1 VNMDGINT
9 LWSVI
14 AVKGIGVAACAFV
27 LGNLFVWYRT
37 GSAHLLLR
45 SLWGR
50 LISGKSEKPK
60 ELHAFL
66 EEYTGLLEFRFT
78 TGLKKIRT
86 KAHANVMLAWLIKHD
101 EDIGKVAACREYFDF
116 EEMGLRA
123 PFPKAWALPLQAAIT
138 MLLALVVVALVTL
151 SLQSAAIIRLDG
163 GDDWIL
169 LSQKGA
175 KRFSNPGFLYA
186 ECRGDH
192 RQLAL
197 KTEMTQKDIKEICEV
212 ADVMGDKL
220 GLELGRIVSSQRLL
234 LGYFSAVFIILTVIM
249 YRTCSALRVAT
260 EMKKRLEKRKA
271 LAIEACTVRH

>member
-1 VNMDGINT
+1 MDGINT

-14 AVKGIGVAACAFV
+14 AVKGIGVAACGYV
-27 LGNLFVWYRT
+27 LVHFLVWYRT
-37 GSAHLLLR
+37 GSVHLLLR

-50 LISGKSEKPK
+50 LIAGKSEKPK
-60 ELHAFL
+60 QLHAFL

-123 PFPKAWALPLQAAIT
+123 PFPKAWTLPFQAAFT
-138 MLLALVVVALVTL
+138 VLLALVVVALVTL
-151 SLQSAAIIRLDG
+151 SLQSAAIIRLNG
-163 GDDWIL
+163 SDDWIL
-169 LSQKGA
+169 LGQKGA
-175 KRFSNPGFLYA
+175 KPFSNSGFLYA
-186 ECRGDH
+186 ECR
-192 RQLAL
+192 
-197 KTEMTQKDIKEICEV
+197 KDPHHLSARTKIPQEGIKEICQEV
-212 ADVMGDKL
+212 DRLGDNL
-220 GLELGRIVSSQRLL
+220 GHEIRKIVSPQRIL
-234 LGYFSAVFIILTVIM
+234 LGYFALVFIVPTVTM

-271 LAIEACTVRH
+271 LAIDAGTVRH